1 MEVEFYLK
9 EPLKQ
14 IIYNAGLDEKEI
26 INQIKEN
33 NYQEIYNI
41 NKEMFEQIKTTQ
53 VIDPTSVVINSLKNA
68 VSIASML
75 LTTNSLIINEYQN
88 NLNKINNYNEI

>member
-1 MEVEFYLK
+1 
-9 EPLKQ
+9 
-14 IIYNAGLDEKEI
+14 
-26 INQIKEN
+26 
-33 NYQEIYNI
+33 
-41 NKEMFEQIKTTQ
+41 MFEQIKTTQ